1 MAIKPEFNTF
11 YFVNSSFNEK
21 GKISKCTAAVF
32 ALTTVLSYAK
42 GKTHKKYVFFVV
54 ELLRSW

>member
-42 GKTHKKYVFFVV
+42 GRRTKNKFF
-54 ELLRSW
+54 LWSNH